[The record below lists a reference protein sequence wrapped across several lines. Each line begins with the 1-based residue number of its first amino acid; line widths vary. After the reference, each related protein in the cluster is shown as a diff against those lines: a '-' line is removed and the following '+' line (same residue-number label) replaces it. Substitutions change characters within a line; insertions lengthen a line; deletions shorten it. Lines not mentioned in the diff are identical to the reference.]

1 MVIDNFRAR
10 GKEKKADFVFSDE
23 AFSETGKKNRKW
35 KSWSVILT
43 QSQLLFF
50 KDPMWALT
58 LLEQARV
65 TSENDKDGQ
74 LLLPRMTHFKPDE
87 VFPVKDCIAV
97 FDKSF
102 TTVSASK
109 LSLRN
114 ADALQY
120 PNTFRFVISQH
131 QQYLMQASDEFEMNE
146 WISLINYA
154 SAFKSAGIKMR
165 HGTMCKD
172 QAVLA
177 GAAAAASHRR
187 DIREER
193 HGSLDGA
200 STPGRIAVFGDV
212 DQADQGKTSAHLQ
225 GDGVRGVDIDGAND
239 SLQEG
244 EQLEEV
250 FGVVK
255 AELAAGRGGAK
266 AVGTGKQPD
275 RSYSHASRLAIIRVI
290 LSASDHMKKR

>member
-1 MVIDNFRAR
+1 MVIFRGGR
-10 GKEKKADFVFSDE
+10 GKDKTDFAFSDE
-23 AFSETGKKNRKW
+23 TFSESGKKNRKW

-50 KDPMWALT
+50 KDPMWALA
-58 LLEQARV
+58 LLEQART

-74 LLLPRMTHFKPDE
+74 LLLPRMASFKPDE

-102 TTVSASK
+102 TAVSASEFNPN
-109 LSLRN
+109 N
-114 ADALQY
+114 ADTFQY

-131 QQYLMQASDEFEMNE
+131 QQYLMQAPDEFEMNE

-165 HGTMCKD
+165 RGTMRKD

-187 DIREER
+187 DMREDR
-193 HGSLDGA
+193 HDSLDGA
-200 STPGRIAVFGDV
+200 STPGRIAIFGGV
-212 DQADQGKTSAHLQ
+212 DQMDQEKALAHPK

-255 AELAAGRGGAK
+255 AELAAGRGGTK
-266 AVGTGKQPD
+266 PVGTARQPD
-275 RSYSHASRLAIIRVI
+275 RSYSHASRLAIIQVI
-290 LSASDHMKKR
+290 PFANNHMRKR